1 MKSPIEHLVRGI
13 GEIAVAGAALSLAA
27 AVSLTALMRVFD
39 PIHWGFWVSPSGFML
54 GVIDNPNAAQEVL
67 GSRIYPI
74 AMLVAFLCVM
84 VAAEA
89 WKFAHDHWSQVHR
102 A

>member
-1 MKSPIEHLVRGI
+1 LVRGFV
-13 GEIAVAGAALSLAA
+13 EIAVAGAALSLAA
-27 AVSLTALMRVFD
+27 VASLTAFMRVFD
-39 PIHWGFWVSPSGFML
+39 PIHWGLWVSPSSFML
-54 GVIDNPNAAQEVL
+54 GVIDNPNAAQELL

-84 VAAEA
+84 AAAEA
-89 WKFAHDHWSQVHR
+89 WKFAHDHWRQVHR